1 MRRFHGTKGRQIWLV
16 ILLLIGFL
24 CSTSYYAKAES
35 DIRRHYGGEYRV
47 PLASEPVTLDPALYT
62 DIYAMN
68 VAANIFDGLVEFDKN
83 LNVVPAIAK
92 VWKISRDHRTY
103 TFRLRKGVRFHNG
116 REVKAD
122 DFVFSFS
129 RILSPEIES
138 PAASFFLNI
147 IGAKEFREGKRK
159 EVTGLTALDSYTL
172 KVELEEPFAPFLS
185 ILAMINAKVIPK
197 EAMSPDFG
205 KQPVGTGPFRFR
217 SWDPGKDIVL
227 EANQGY
233 FEGRPYL
240 DALRFRI
247 YPNIEWEK
255 IFADF
260 EKGLLEQSI
269 VPSNRYELVISD
281 ASYRKRYK
289 LISKPQLNLVYIGM
303 NAKADPFKDH
313 RVRQA
318 IYYAVDRQKI
328 TQEITKRGSVPARG
342 VLPPGI
348 AGFDPNFRGYPYNPK
363 KALELLA
370 EAGYPEGRGL
380 APIEIWTVSK
390 GESVRKEL
398 EAYKH
403 YLAKVGLKLVPRVAE
418 NWKEFLGLINKK
430 KVQMFYAAWY
440 ADYPDADNF
449 LYVLFHSKSRIN
461 RMGYNNPEVDE
472 LLEQARIEK
481 DYMQRVELYRDIQ
494 KRVMREAPIICQHV
508 NSFSYLFQPWVK
520 GVKLSH
526 LGATYLR
533 FKDIWFDQQK
543 SAGNQPQKTKS
554 NIAGEAAIEQLAGY

>member
-35 DIRRHYGGEYRV
+35 ETRRHYGGEYRA

-116 REVKAD
+116 REVRAD

-129 RILSPEIES
+129 RILSSEIKS

-147 IGAKEFREGKRK
+147 VGAKEFREGKRT

-185 ILAMINAKVIPK
+185 ILAMINAKVVPK

-240 DALRFRI
+240 DTLRFRI

-303 NAKADPFKDH
+303 NAKADPFKNH

-390 GESVRKEL
+390 GESVHMEL

-403 YLAKVGLKLVPRVAE
+403 YLAEVGLELVPRVAE

-520 GVKLSH
+520 GVQLSH

-533 FKDIWFDQQK
+533 FKDIWFDQHK
-543 SAGNQPQKTKS
+543 SAGNLLQKAKS
-554 NIAGEAAIEQLAGY
+554 NIAGEAGIEQLAGY

>member
-35 DIRRHYGGEYRV
+35 EIRRHYGGEYRV

-129 RILSPEIES
+129 RILSPEIKS

-147 IGAKEFREGKRK
+147 IGAKEFKEGKRK

-185 ILAMINAKVIPK
+185 ILAMINAKVVPK

-303 NAKADPFKDH
+303 NAEADPFKDH

-328 TQEITKRGSVPARG
+328 TQAITKRGSVPARG

-403 YLAKVGLKLVPRVAE
+403 YLAKVGLELVPRVAE

-494 KRVMREAPIICQHV
+494 KRVMQEAPIICQHV

-543 SAGNQPQKTKS
+543 SAGNLSQKAKS
-554 NIAGEAAIEQLAGY
+554 IIVGEAGIEQLAGY

>member
-1 MRRFHGTKGRQIWLV
+1 MRRFHGTNDRHIWLV
-16 ILLLIGFL
+16 TFLLIGFL
-24 CSTSYYAKAES
+24 CSISSYATAGSEIQKQ
-35 DIRRHYGGEYRV
+35 YGGEYRV

-68 VAANIFDGLVEFDKN
+68 VAANLFDGLVEFDKN
-83 LNVVPAIAK
+83 LNVVPAIAT

-129 RILSPEIES
+129 RILSPEIQS
-138 PAASFFLNI
+138 PVAHLFLDI
-147 IGAKEFREGKRK
+147 IGAKAFREGRSKT
-159 EVTGLTALDSYTL
+159 VAGLSALDPYTL
-172 KVELEEPFAPFLS
+172 KIELEQPFAPFLS
-185 ILAMINAKVIPK
+185 ILAMINAKVVPK
-197 EAMSPDFG
+197 EATRPDFG
-205 KQPVGTGPFRFR
+205 KQPVGTGPFIFR
-217 SWDPGKDIVL
+217 AWEPGNEIVL

-240 DALRFRI
+240 DTLRFRI

-269 VPSNRYELVISD
+269 IPSNKYELVTSD
-281 ASYRKRYK
+281 ASYQERYN
-289 LISKPQLNLVYIGM
+289 LMSKPLLNLVYIGM
-303 NAKADPFKDH
+303 NAKMDPFKDH
-313 RVRQA
+313 RLRQA

-348 AGFDPNFRGYPYNPK
+348 AGYDPNFRGYPYNPK

-390 GESVRKEL
+390 AESVHKEL
-398 EAYKH
+398 EAYKR
-403 YLAKVGLKLVPRVAE
+403 YLAEVGLELVPRVAK
-418 NWKEFLGLINKK
+418 NWKEFLALINEK
-430 KVQMFYAAWY
+430 KVSMFYAAWY

-461 RMGYNNPEVDE
+461 RMGYNNPEVDQ
-472 LLEQARIEK
+472 LLEQARVEK
-481 DYMQRVELYRDIQ
+481 DYMKRVELYRDIQ
-494 KRVMREAPIICQHV
+494 KRVMRDAPIISQHV
-508 NSFSYLFQPWVK
+508 NSFYYLFQPWVK
-520 GVKLSH
+520 GVELSH
-526 LGATYLR
+526 LGAIYLPFR
-533 FKDIWFDQQK
+533 DIWFDQQK
-543 SAGNQPQKTKS
+543 
-554 NIAGEAAIEQLAGY
+554 LARHLPPNKKN

>member
-24 CSTSYYAKAES
+24 CSTSYYAKAGSEV
-35 DIRRHYGGEYRV
+35 RRHYGGEYRV

-129 RILSPEIES
+129 RILSPEIKS

-147 IGAKEFREGKRK
+147 VGAKEFREGKRK

-185 ILAMINAKVIPK
+185 ILAMINAKVVPK

-240 DALRFRI
+240 DSLRFRI

-303 NAKADPFKDH
+303 NAKAEPFKDH

-398 EAYKH
+398 EAYKN
-403 YLAKVGLKLVPRVAE
+403 YLAKVGLELVPRVAE
-418 NWKEFLGLINKK
+418 NWKEFLALINKK

-533 FKDIWFDQQK
+533 FKDIWFDQHK
-543 SAGNQPQKTKS
+543 SAGNLLQKAKS
-554 NIAGEAAIEQLAGY
+554 NIAGEAGIH